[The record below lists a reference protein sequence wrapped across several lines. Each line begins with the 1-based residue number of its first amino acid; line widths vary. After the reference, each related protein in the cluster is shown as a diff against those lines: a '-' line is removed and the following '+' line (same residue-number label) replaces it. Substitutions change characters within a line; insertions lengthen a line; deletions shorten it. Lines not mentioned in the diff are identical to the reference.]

1 MIRTRLHGRRATP
14 SLRLA
19 SALAIAVTASHAAA
33 QSARVTSN
41 TRPKLTAAVHAFV
54 QIDTPTVALTHV
66 RVIDGT
72 GAPARA
78 DQTIV
83 IRDGTIAA
91 VGAASSVDIP
101 AGAQVLDLSGKSV
114 IPGLVMVHEHLFYPT
129 GPGVYGNLAESF
141 TRLYLAGGVTS
152 MRTGGNMNGFG
163 ELNTK
168 RSIDR
173 GERAGP
179 WIDATAPYLEGA
191 GLGLAQVHEL
201 TNAAD
206 ARRLVDYWSDMGATS
221 LKAYM
226 HITRAELRAAID
238 EGHKRGLKATGHLCS
253 VTYREAARLGI
264 DNLEHGFF
272 AATDFVA
279 DKKPDVCPGQ
289 GVGQAALA
297 AVDPNSDAVKSLIK
311 DLVQHHVALTST
323 LTVFET
329 FVPGRP
335 APPGL
340 DVLDPPLRQQFEQ
353 RFAATAANTKSIY
366 TTLFPKAR
374 QLEVDFVRAG
384 GLLIAGTD
392 PTGGGGV
399 IPGYSDQ
406 RAIELLVESGL
417 TPLEAIKVGTLNGAT
432 YLGRAARVGSIAAGK
447 QADLVVID
455 GDPSTRIEDIRQVN
469 LVFKQGVGYDPAK
482 LIASVRGKVGL
493 F

>member
-1 MIRTRLHGRRATP
+1 MISTRISRRRSTP
-14 SLRLA
+14 RQRLLA
-19 SALAIAVTASHAAA
+19 ALAVLLGANIVAA
-33 QSARVTSN
+33 QPARG
-41 TRPKLTAAVHAFV
+41 TRPALATAAKAFV
-54 QIDTPTVALTHV
+54 QIDSPSVALTHV

-91 VGAASSVDIP
+91 VGAAASVQIP

-129 GPGVYGNLAESF
+129 GPGVYAYVAESF

-152 MRTGGNMNGFG
+152 MRTGGNMSGFG
-163 ELNTK
+163 ELNIK

-191 GLGLAQVHEL
+191 GLGIMQVHEL
-201 TNAAD
+201 ADAAD

-226 HITRAELRAAID
+226 HITRDELRAAID

-253 VTYREAARLGI
+253 VTYREAAELGI
-264 DNLEHGFF
+264 DDLEHGFF

-289 GVGQAALA
+289 AAGQIALA
-297 AVDPNSDAVKSLIK
+297 AVDPNSEAVRSLIR
-311 DLVQHHVALTST
+311 DLVQRHVALTST
-323 LTVFET
+323 LTIFET
-329 FVPGRP
+329 LTPGRP
-335 APPGL
+335 TPPGL
-340 DVLDPPLRQQFEQ
+340 DVLDPQLRQQFEQ
-353 RFAATAANTKSIY
+353 RFAATGANAKSPYI
-366 TTLFPKAR
+366 TLFPKGR
-374 QLEVDFVRAG
+374 QLEVDFFRAG

-406 RAIELLVESGL
+406 RAIELLVEGGL

-432 YLGRAARVGSIAAGK
+432 YLGRAARVGSIASGK

-455 GDPSTRIEDIRQVN
+455 GDPSARIEDIRHVN
-469 LVFKQGVGYDPAK
+469 LVFKEGVGYDPAK